1 MPGPL
6 LLRPIR
12 LLGDMG
18 AQRLPVQSPRAF
30 GAGAFIGQP
39 VRHAGPIIHTAA
51 ADLKAPSG
59 FGLATPAP
67 DKFDDTFAQ
76 ILTASHTI
84 RITDGLLT
92 VHISP
97 GLAIYIPFA
106 AFSFFYFV
114 PASTFTRSLLPDS

>member
-1 MPGPL
+1 MAGDAKMPGSL

-97 GLAIYIPFA
+97 GLAIQ
-106 AFSFFYFV
+106 
-114 PASTFTRSLLPDS
+114 RDSR